1 MNNSSTRTRTAG
13 LVVGIIIVAVLVLA
27 FCTRNGDTPSAAG
40 TPLATNT
47 SKPSPTSLPTN
58 TPKPSPTSLPANTP
72 LPTNTPKPS
81 PTSPPANTPLPTNT
95 PNPVVNIIWQW
106 ASLTEG
112 STGASTSVPNPADY
126 TISFYPDGT
135 LSGKAD
141 CNTFSGTYSQQNG
154 FVIKLGASTG
164 AACGEAS
171 LGQQY
176 LDLLGSVAAGGP
188 NGTGG
193 LALETAGGA
202 QRMFFNNG
210 GSTVK
215 P

>member
-1 MNNSSTRTRTAG
+1 MNNSSTRYRTAG
-13 LVVGIIIVAVLVLA
+13 LVIGIIIVAALILT
-27 FCTRNGDTPSAAG
+27 FCTRNSDTPSAES
-40 TPLATNT
+40 TPLPTNT
-47 SKPSPTSLPTN
+47 SKPSPTS
-58 TPKPSPTSLPANTP
+58 

-112 STGASTSVPNPADY
+112 STGASSIVPNPADY

-154 FVIKLGASTG
+154 FVIKLGATTSMV
-164 AACGEAS
+164 CGEAS

-176 LDLLGSVAAGGP
+176 LDLLSNIAAGGP
-188 NGTGG
+188 DGTGG
-193 LALETAGGA
+193 LVLETAGGA
-202 QRMFFNNG
+202 QRMSFNNG